1 VKVKLLRE
9 PEIRQLLS
17 LPEAIQAVEKCLA
30 DFSSGKAIV
39 PGVINLDLE
48 DSQGE
53 VHVKSAH
60 IKGERHYVIK
70 IASGFYRNPLRGL
83 PVGNGLMLLFEAE
96 TGLLECVLF
105 DNGFITE
112 MRTAAAG
119 AVAAKYL
126 AKRTLRKVGLVG
138 SGSQARFQVRALLE
152 VRSPEEVWVWSRNSE
167 HVFAYIAEMSGLC
180 PAVKFIPAKNC
191 QEAVRK
197 SDLIITATPSRSP
210 LVKASWL
217 KEGVHITAMGSDG
230 PEKQELEV
238 DVLARA
244 DLIFCDS
251 TSQCAK
257 LGEINHG
264 LKKGVISEGRIT
276 GEIGDII
283 LGRKS
288 GREKDSQ
295 ITIADLTGI
304 GVQDAAT
311 AALVYEKARLRSL
324 GDSLEI

>member
-1 VKVKLLRE
+1 VRVKLLRE

-17 LPEAIQAVEKCLA
+17 LPEAIQAMEKCLA

-39 PGVINLDLE
+39 PGVVNLDLE

-60 IKGERHYVIK
+60 LKGGRHYVIK
-70 IASGFYRNPLRGL
+70 IASGFYRNPVRGL

-96 TGLLECVLF
+96 TGLLECIMF
-105 DNGFITE
+105 DKGYITE

-126 AKRTLRKVGLVG
+126 AKKTLHKVGLVG

-152 VRSPEEVWVWSRNSE
+152 VRWPKEVWVWSRSSD
-167 HVFAYIAEMSGLC
+167 HVLAYIAEMSGLC
-180 PAVKFIPAKNC
+180 PQVRFIRAKDC
-191 QEAVRK
+191 QDAVRA

-217 KEGVHITAMGSDG
+217 KAGVHITALGSDG

-244 DLIFCDS
+244 DLVFCDS
-251 TSQCAK
+251 TSQCAQ
-257 LGEINHG
+257 LGEIHHG
-264 LKKGVISEGRIT
+264 LEKKAISEDRIT

-283 LGRKS
+283 LGRKR
-288 GREKDSQ
+288 GRETENQ

-304 GVQDAAT
+304 GAQDAA
-311 AALVYEKARLRSL
+311 AASLVFEKASLRNL

>member
-1 VKVKLLRE
+1 
-9 PEIRQLLS
+9 
-17 LPEAIQAVEKCLA
+17 LPETIQAVEKCLA
-30 DFSSGKAIV
+30 DFSSGKAVV
-39 PGVINLDLE
+39 PGVVNLDIE
-48 DSQGE
+48 DYQGE

-70 IASGFYRNPLRGL
+70 IASGFYQNSLRGL
-83 PVGNGLMLLFEAE
+83 PVGNGLVLLFEAE

-126 AKRTLRKVGLVG
+126 AKRTLHKVGLVG
-138 SGSQARFQVRALLE
+138 SGSQARFQVKALLE
-152 VRSPEEVWVWSRNSE
+152 VRRPEEVWVWSRSSD
-167 HVFAYIAEMSGLC
+167 HVRAYIAEMSQIF
-180 PAVKFIPAKNC
+180 PFVKFIPAKNC
-191 QEAVRK
+191 QEAVRE

-210 LVKASWL
+210 VVKASWL

-230 PEKQELEV
+230 PDKQELEV

-257 LGEINHG
+257 LGEIHHG
-264 LKKGVISEGRIT
+264 LKRKVISEKRIT

-283 LGRKS
+283 LGRKA

-304 GVQDAAT
+304 GAQDAAT
-311 AALVYEKARLRSL
+311 ASLVYEKASL
-324 GDSLEI
+324 QNIGDSLEI